1 MGEIADALRRAR
13 EERGTPAETPPS
25 APQLP
30 EPAPPAAMAAVPLPA
45 RHLPGPDPAA
55 EGRVLDSL
63 SPSDPAIVL
72 AEGPSVEVCR
82 HIAVRVR
89 SELERRGAR
98 SVAIVSAV
106 RDEGKTT
113 VLCDLG
119 IALASLSGSRE
130 VALVD
135 LDLRKPSLARVLDVR
150 ASKGIDAVLAGRASL
165 DEVRVSVRRPALDL
179 YPAIEPRRNAHELL
193 VLSRFARVIKELEQ
207 RHAIVLIDT
216 PPTLIVP
223 DTSLILQHVG
233 ACIPIARAGQT
244 RARLFRQLIDV
255 LPRGKLLGE
264 LLNGVRTPAHDFGY
278 YYADDDGHTKPSRA
292 PGVK

>member
-1 MGEIADALRRAR
+1 MVGRRVSQR
-13 EERGTPAETPPS
+13 TPPRMDTI
-25 APQLP
+25 ANETRRDRRKKRNRQALID
-30 EPAPPAAMAAVPLPA
+30 AGYRVI
-45 RHLPGPDPAA
+45 A
-55 EGRVLDSL
+55 E
-63 SPSDPAIVL
+63 
-72 AEGPSVEVCR
+72 
-82 HIAVRVR
+82 
-89 SELERRGAR
+89 
-98 SVAIVSAV
+98 
-106 RDEGKTT
+106 
-113 VLCDLG
+113 
-119 IALASLSGSRE
+119 
-130 VALVD
+130 
-135 LDLRKPSLARVLDVR
+135 
-150 ASKGIDAVLAGRASL
+150 KGIDAVLAGRASL